1 MAEII
6 GIDAGCGST
15 VIYSHERGI
24 ILKEPSVMAFHRET
38 GQQVA
43 AGREVWDLDNR
54 AGLYKVL
61 YPVREQKYVRELMRY
76 FLEKACYGREVL
88 RPQVVFT
95 VRCDMAHSTVMEMK
109 KGFWDADA
117 REAFMYPR
125 LLAEG
130 YGSGVKISSLE
141 TSFVLRMGQSVT
153 EMALIAENRILR
165 PAFLYLGGRDVDR
178 ELKRWFKL
186 RAGLIVSEK
195 EAEHIRIHMPS
206 LIVSTPM
213 QKLCVRGRDVFS
225 GAITEKSVSVMEIKK
240 CLLKAYSPIID
251 GITEFLE
258 GTPEPARSDAFERGM
273 LFTGGVSGQAGLPEY
288 IERETGLMVLQA
300 PGKIEKCA
308 SAAVELYKR
317 RR

>member
-1 MAEII
+1 
-6 GIDAGCGST
+6 
-15 VIYSHERGI
+15 
-24 ILKEPSVMAFHRET
+24 
-38 GQQVA
+38 
-43 AGREVWDLDNR
+43 
-54 AGLYKVL
+54 
-61 YPVREQKYVRELMRY
+61 
-76 FLEKACYGREVL
+76 
-88 RPQVVFT
+88 
-95 VRCDMAHSTVMEMK
+95 
-109 KGFWDADA
+109 
-117 REAFMYPR
+117 
-125 LLAEG
+125 
-130 YGSGVKISSLE
+130 
-141 TSFVLRMGQSVT
+141 
-153 EMALIAENRILR
+153 MALIAENRILR

-186 RAGLIVSEK
+186 RVGLIVSEK

-206 LIVSTPM
+206 LIVSAPM